1 MTATSLHHAP
11 RRLAPRD
18 HQPRADR
25 ADRAEDRVD
34 RLRTA
39 LPVTLALVLLAGLT
53 AAALWAL
60 HGLLAFGVWF
70 LGAG

>member
-25 ADRAEDRVD
+25 PEDRVD